1 MVSKNAYYHLRNI
14 ASIRNTL
21 YVDSAKALVHAF
33 ISSRLDYCNSLLY
46 GLPKKSL
53 DRLQRVQ
60 NMAARLIT
68 GTKITD
74 HITPV
79 LHGLHWLPIN
89 QRIEFK
95 IMTLTFK
102 SLHDLAPQYLTEL
115 VTPYRPKR
123 SLRSAKKDLLNLPKM
138 SLKRYGYRSFQYA
151 APALWNNLPESIKSS
166 KELSSFKSSLKTYL
180 FKNYFVH

>member
-1 MVSKNAYYHLRNI
+1 
-14 ASIRNTL
+14 
-21 YVDSAKALVHAF
+21 
-33 ISSRLDYCNSLLY
+33 
-46 GLPKKSL
+46 
-53 DRLQRVQ
+53 
-60 NMAARLIT
+60 MAARLIN
-68 GTKITD
+68 GTK
-74 HITPV
+74 ITPV

-115 VTPYRPKR
+115 VTPCRPKH

-138 SLKRYGYRSFQYA
+138 SLKRYGYMSFQYA

-166 KELSSFKSSLKTYL
+166 KELSSFKSPLKTYL
-180 FKNYFVH
+180 FKHHFDH

>member
-1 MVSKNAYYHLRNI
+1 MVSKNVYYHLRNI

-21 YVDSAKALVHAF
+21 CVDSAEALVLAF

-102 SLHDLAPQYLTEL
+102 SLHDLAPQYLTKL
-115 VTPYRPKR
+115 VT
-123 SLRSAKKDLLNLPKM
+123 
-138 SLKRYGYRSFQYA
+138 
-151 APALWNNLPESIKSS
+151 
-166 KELSSFKSSLKTYL
+166 T
-180 FKNYFVH
+180 

>member
-1 MVSKNAYYHLRNI
+1 MESQIKIVSKNAYYHLHNI

-21 YVDSAKALVHAF
+21 CVDSAKALVHAF
-33 ISSRLDYCNSLLY
+33 ISSRLDYCNSY

-53 DRLQRVQ
+53 DILQRVQ

-74 HITPV
+74 NITPV

-89 QRIEFK
+89 QLIEFK

-102 SLHDLAPQYLTEL
+102 TPQYLTEL
-115 VTPYRPKR
+115 VTPYRPN
-123 SLRSAKKDLLNLPKM
+123 A
-138 SLKRYGYRSFQYA
+138 
-151 APALWNNLPESIKSS
+151 
-166 KELSSFKSSLKTYL
+166 
-180 FKNYFVH
+180 H